1 MKLRY
6 SRATV
11 WLSLFLIIA
20 WVAPS
25 GLCAQTPTKVIVL
38 AWDGAVPAFV
48 HEMLRSEQLP
58 NLAKLIE
65 GGAFADDVIPCFPSL
80 TAPAFASLWT
90 GAPPRITGISGNRVP
105 RLPRSQFT
113 ILESSAGFNNAL
125 LQAEPLWA
133 SAERAGRRVV
143 VTHVPFGGDKSD
155 RGVHF
160 QGYRGIAGRDG
171 VINDRTSKPQP
182 AQSWENL
189 PSSIVPPLEI
199 IFTIGASRFY
209 GLLIDDPSDPQ
220 KGYDTLLV
228 ATARDGKEVKAKL
241 KGEPAGPGGEL
252 FWSKPIDVKTN
263 DGRDATVYLRLF
275 DLKPDGGVFLLFF
288 TRPAREIVSRPDL
301 VDTANS
307 ASRAFI
313 GNGANPLYN
322 QGALGPTLPNGG
334 DGTAEA
340 RYLETVSFAQHQLA
354 ETNRWALEQLPWDL
368 FVAYTPFPDEA
379 EHMWRG
385 FLEPGLPG
393 FRQDIADRLRP
404 LLQQVY
410 RLSDELLGLLMTHRT
425 ENTIVAL
432 ISDHGM
438 EGTHRLV
445 AINKLLQ
452 EKGILAVDERGRV
465 DLPRTKAIYPAINN
479 GYLLINSTDRKGGIV
494 SPEER
499 NDLIQRIRELLFEI
513 RDGERQVVTGVYNA
527 QTDGDAKGVGGE
539 SGGDIYIDLL
549 PGYEPDPKL
558 GAAEL
563 VAKREPHGMHGF
575 NPLRPSMRTLMVL
588 NGPGVQVGHQ
598 LHGVRILDFA
608 PTLAELLKVPIPKD
622 ATGRVLYEAFS
633 EPH

>member
-527 QTDGDAKGVGGE
+527 QTDGDAKGIGGE